1 MWQYWPIQGSWEKR
15 KTVIQMNLIAWLSI
29 ACISYLPRQYP
40 ESLRQPP
47 DTSKTPS
54 RHPTDTPNLG
64 KFWPSQGHW
73 EKRKQLLR
81 MSLMGCLKSACT
93 SYPSPDIIQSQ
104 PPDTSHNP
112 QSNMIFL
119 TKPLQGFN
127 WWKCIILLFYWMFIN
142 CLCINPTPTLSGVTH
157 ATLRHLSDTFQT
169 PQNTD
174 QLISGPHPPP
184 PSPPTLPTTLPINP
198 KINKN

>member
-1 MWQYWPIQGSWEKR
+1 MSRMRCIY
-15 KTVIQMNLIAWLSI
+15 I
-29 ACISYLPRQYP
+29 ACTSY
-40 ESLRQPP
+40 PP
-47 DTSKTPS
+47 TIIQSHSDSPQTPPI
-54 RHPTDTPNLG
+54 HHPDPTDTPNLD

-93 SYPSPDIIQSQ
+93 SYPSQDIIQSQ

-127 WWKCIILLFYWMFIN
+127 WWKWIIFLFHWMFIN

-157 ATLRHLSDTFQT
+157 AILRHLSDTFQT
-169 PQNTD
+169 PQKTD
-174 QLISGPHPPP
+174 QLHYGAIPM
-184 PSPPTLPTTLPINP
+184 
-198 KINKN
+198 